1 MTLEEFLVALEDTPR
16 DWSLNRFGHLRRGM
30 YCPILV
36 LSGRDWQDNH
46 MRCGRDLLGLSEDN
60 ARAVGRAADNR
71 ICNEVTHFPIDPEF
85 LRELRRRRRLGDVR
99 EKIEPAL
106 RSRSLHRRLEREYM
120 RYLGEESDAVV
131 TKVTYWQRYGSM
143 FDYFGLWR
151 APRELDESELWRIV
165 FASKMPEEFR
175 TWTRQ
180 ESPVERRRRISDTRW
195 YLRFQQELAEA
206 GADRILW
213 WVTGEGAP
221 SDVSDEIRLS
231 RRLSYAFLVWQTLF
245 EVGIRL
251 SFQGIQL
258 SRMSAQPLGAR
269 RVVDLLVAATRGEPG
284 RDALKEIFAGLL
296 SAHAHQL
303 APGMATW
310 QRKVERASWY
320 RPALTRLYDG
330 TEVRDL
336 AKVPA
341 TSLFRRLVE
350 LHQYYCRA
358 QGKTDAE
365 FIRSSKDGFLV
376 KQFGTR
382 ISASFGSTP
391 GGLFGYRLNQAV
403 ALYQSARP

>member
-1 MTLEEFLVALEDTPR
+1 VAELK
-16 DWSLNRFGHLRRGM
+16 
-30 YCPILV
+30 
-36 LSGRDWQDNH
+36 SGRKDFG
-46 MRCGRDLLGLSEDN
+46 MRDSSSFIIEPYLKATTVRSPLGFMSQATYWAQLLFPGITVLT
-60 ARAVGRAADNR
+60 R
-71 ICNEVTHFPIDPEF
+71 HFFHVELL

-106 RSRSLHRRLEREYM
+106 RSRSLHRRLEREHM
-120 RYLGEESDAVV
+120 RYLGEEPDAVI
-131 TKVTYWQRYGSM
+131 TKITYWQRYGSM

-151 APRELDESELWRIV
+151 APRELDESELWQIV
-165 FASKMPEEFR
+165 FASRMPEEFR
-175 TWTRQ
+175 PWTRQ
-180 ESPVERRRRISDTRW
+180 ESAVERRRRISDTRW
-195 YLRFQQELAEA
+195 YLRFQRELAEA

-221 SDVSDEIRLS
+221 SDVGDEIRLS
-231 RRLSYAFLVWQTLF
+231 RRLSYAFVVWQTLF

-258 SRMSAQPLGAR
+258 PRMSARPLHAR
-269 RVVDLLVAATRGEPG
+269 QVVDLLVAATRGEPG
-284 RDALKEIFAGLL
+284 REELKEIFAGLL
-296 SAHAHQL
+296 SAHEHQL
-303 APGMATW
+303 APVMATW
-310 QRKVERASWY
+310 QQRVERASWY

-330 TEVRDL
+330 TEVQDL

-341 TSLFRRLVE
+341 TALFRRLVE

-365 FIRSSKDGFLV
+365 FIRSSKDGFLA

-382 ISASFGSTP
+382 ISASFSSTP

>member
-1 MTLEEFLVALEDTPR
+1 VAELKSERKDFGMR
-16 DWSLNRFGHLRRGM
+16 DSSSFIIEPYIKAATVRSPLGFMSQATYWAQLLFPG
-30 YCPILV
+30 ITV
-36 LSGRDWQDNH
+36 LTRH
-46 MRCGRDLLGLSEDN
+46 FFHVELL
-60 ARAVGRAADNR
+60 
-71 ICNEVTHFPIDPEF
+71 

-120 RYLGEESDAVV
+120 RYLGEEPDAVV

-151 APRELDESELWRIV
+151 APRGLDESELWQIV
-165 FASKMPEEFR
+165 FASRMPEEFR

-195 YLRFQQELAEA
+195 YLRFQKELAEA
-206 GADRILW
+206 GPDRILW
-213 WVTGEGAP
+213 WITGDHAP
-221 SDVSDEIRLS
+221 SDVSAEIRLS

-251 SFQGIQL
+251 TIQGIRPP
-258 SRMSAQPLGAR
+258 RMSARPLGAR
-269 RVVDLLVAATRGEPG
+269 QVVDLLVAASRGEPG
-284 RDALKEIFAGLL
+284 RDELKEIFAGLL
-296 SAHAHQL
+296 SAHSHQL
-303 APGMATW
+303 APVMATW
-310 QRKVERASWY
+310 QRKVEGASWY
-320 RPALTRLYDG
+320 KPALTRLYDG

-336 AKVPA
+336 AKVSAPA
-341 TSLFRRLVE
+341 LFGRLVE

-365 FIRSSKDGFLV
+365 FIRSSKGGFV
-376 KQFGTR
+376 AKQFGR
-382 ISASFGSTP
+382 GISASFASTP
-391 GGLFGYRLNQAV
+391 GGLFGYRLDQAV